1 MNKRRPDRTALR
13 NGITLTEVVIGIA
26 LLGTLLCVMLIAA
39 GRLERQRKLARA
51 KIEAI
56 ETIDQF
62 AQKCFRE
69 GFPPRSF
76 ETNIDRHPSW
86 RMTYIRMQLED
97 LPENISKARIAIDV
111 PNDELQTSLVLA
123 AIEVLV
129 SNEYIQRSP
138 P

>member
-1 MNKRRPDRTALR
+1 
-13 NGITLTEVVIGIA
+13 
-26 LLGTLLCVMLIAA
+26 
-39 GRLERQRKLARA
+39 
-51 KIEAI
+51 
-56 ETIDQF
+56 
-62 AQKCFRE
+62 
-69 GFPPRSF
+69 
-76 ETNIDRHPSW
+76 
-86 RMTYIRMQLED
+86 MQLED